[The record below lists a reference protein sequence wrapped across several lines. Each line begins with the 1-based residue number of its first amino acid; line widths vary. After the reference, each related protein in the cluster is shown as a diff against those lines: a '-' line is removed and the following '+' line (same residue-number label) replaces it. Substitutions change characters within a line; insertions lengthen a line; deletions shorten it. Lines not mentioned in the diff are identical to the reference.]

1 MVLREPSLFSN
12 IHYKRTCSFN
22 TDSYY
27 FLNARHG
34 LAYLLEILYVAGFR
48 HIAAPDFNCSVVTE
62 VIEASSLSCTLYAVS
77 DKLDVP
83 SDLQIDEKVDVFLYA
98 NYFGFSNQ
106 ISEYIRTQV
115 ISRNIFV
122 IADNAHSYEKH
133 MSDVSKNE
141 FVDASITSLSKSL
154 PVPCGA
160 MVYIKNS
167 ELKNSNRD
175 IAGLPKT
182 LGWVRLYLFLVFLL
196 KKISFMRERKRVCLR
211 EPAIEGK
218 NHHHNFLH
226 NPSMQPGLPE
236 RLILPYINLSK
247 LAAQKQEVYEA
258 YVLWAKLNN
267 LEQLFFKRGDECF
280 PNYFPIR
287 FSDLKERNKFI
298 ENHLSESIDTFPWP
312 TMHPNNLTQNTR
324 RLWNEIALLPLS
336 KFMEIK

>member
-12 IHYKRTCSFN
+12 IHYKRTSSFN
-22 TDSYY
+22 SDSYY

-83 SDLQIDEKVDVFLYA
+83 SDLQIDEKVDVFLYV

-106 ISEYIRTQV
+106 ISEEVRTQV
-115 ISRNIFV
+115 ASRNIFV

-160 MVYIKNS
+160 IVCIKNS
-167 ELKNSNRD
+167 EVKNSNRD
-175 IAGLPKT
+175 VARSSET
-182 LGWVRLYLFLVFLL
+182 LSWVRLYLFLIYLL

-211 EPAIEGK
+211 EPTIEGK
-218 NHHHNFLH
+218 NHNNFLY
-226 NPSMQPGLPE
+226 NPSMQPGFPE
-236 RLILPYINLSK
+236 RLILPHINLSK
-247 LAAQKQEVYEA
+247 LAAQKQDVYEA
-258 YVLWAKLNN
+258 YVLWAKQNN
-267 LEQLFFKRGDECF
+267 VEQLFFKRGDECF

-298 ENHLSESIDTFPWP
+298 ENHLAESIDTFPWP

-324 RLWNEIALLPLS
+324 VLWDEIALLPLS
-336 KFMEIK
+336 KFVEIK